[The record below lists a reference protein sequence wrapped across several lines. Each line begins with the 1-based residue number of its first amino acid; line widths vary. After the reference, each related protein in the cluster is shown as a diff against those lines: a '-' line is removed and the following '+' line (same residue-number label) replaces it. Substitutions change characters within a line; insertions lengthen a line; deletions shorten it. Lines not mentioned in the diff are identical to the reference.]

1 MKQESELGRN
11 FQKPFA
17 LCSPPDSSDEYFF
30 SEQKGK
36 LVSKEGIEWW
46 CLPFDGGNQEDFSTN
61 KELYLSGIRSTI
73 EALQRGEMQKVVI
86 SRVLRESIVLD
97 DASAFIRRLF
107 DALKERY
114 PSAFVFAHS
123 QEKNKIWIGATPEV
137 LVEGHNDN
145 MQTVALAGTRRAT
158 ESDTQWG
165 VKEIGEQQNVV
176 DFILRTLDDAGCQDF
191 NCSAP
196 FTASAGPI
204 EHIKSLISFKSTLSA
219 EFIAQQLHPTSA
231 VCGMPREKAKEWI
244 QRIEKHRRGFYAGII
259 GFRNAEAFTY
269 YVQLR
274 CALLNLEDHSIT
286 YYAGGGIM
294 ADSDAESEWMET
306 ENKIAV
312 MREVVKKIEQT
323 NGI

>member
-1 MKQESELGRN
+1 
-11 FQKPFA
+11 
-17 LCSPPDSSDEYFF
+17 
-30 SEQKGK
+30 
-36 LVSKEGIEWW
+36 
-46 CLPFDGGNQEDFSTN
+46 LPFDEGKQDEPSTD
-61 KELYLSGIRSTI
+61 KEHYLSGIRSTI

-97 DASAFIRRLF
+97 DASAFIQRLF
-107 DALKERY
+107 DALKEKY

-137 LVEGHNDN
+137 LVEGMNDH
-145 MQTVALAGTRRAT
+145 MQTVALAGTRKST
-158 ESDTQWG
+158 ENHTQWG
-165 VKEIGEQQNVV
+165 IKEIGEQQNVV
-176 DFILRTLDDAGCQDF
+176 DFILRTLDTAGCHDI

-204 EHIKSLISFKSTLSA
+204 EHIKSLISFKSNHSA

-231 VCGMPREKAKEWI
+231 ICGMPREKAKEWI
-244 QRIEKHRRGFYAGII
+244 QSIEKHRRGYYAGII
-259 GFRNAEAFTY
+259 GYRNNEAFRY

-274 CALLNLEDHSIT
+274 CALLNLDNHTIT

-294 ADSDAESEWMET
+294 SDSDAESEWMET
-306 ENKIAV
+306 QNKIDV

-323 NGI
+323 KGI

>member
-1 MKQESELGRN
+1 MKYDTELGWN

-17 LCSPPDSSDEYFF
+17 LCSPPNSIDEYFF

-36 LVSKEGIEWW
+36 LVTKEGLEWW
-46 CLPFDGGNQEDFSTN
+46 CLPFDEGNQEDFSTD

-73 EALQRGEMQKVVI
+73 EALQGGEMQKVVI
-86 SRVLRESIVLD
+86 SRVLRESILLD
-97 DASAFIRRLF
+97 DAPALIRRLF
-107 DALKERY
+107 HALREKY

-123 QEKNKIWIGATPEV
+123 QEENKIWIGATPEV
-137 LVEGHNDN
+137 LVEGEKDN
-145 MQTVALAGTRRAT
+145 MQTVALAGTRKAT
-158 ESDTQWG
+158 GSNTQWG
-165 VKEIGEQQNVV
+165 QKEIGEQQNVV
-176 DFILRTLDDAGCQDF
+176 DFIQQILKSADAYQIDCTL
-191 NCSAP
+191 P
-196 FTASAGPI
+196 FTVSAGPI
-204 EHIKSLISFKSTLSA
+204 EHIKSLISFKSNHAA

-231 VCGMPREKAKEWI
+231 VCGMPREKAINWI
-244 QRIEKHRRGFYAGII
+244 QQIEKHHRSFYAGII
-259 GFRNAEAFTY
+259 GFRKEVAFQY

-294 ADSDAESEWMET
+294 ADSDPESEWMET

-323 NGI
+323 KGI